1 MKITIWQPKVPATV
15 DDMKSDFAHK
25 LGAFRA
31 VTSRPERFVTR
42 CACAIHDREFAVVY
56 ERTDLTRPFI
66 ITGIYRDGEG
76 GVTVQAGGSTRRRE
90 VPADEIDTTGWRC
103 PYCATGG
110 ITVSCGRCGSVVCGG
125 RTKTYHGMA
134 PVFSCRASCGVRGT
148 LEDADKIA
156 GTEVASRA
164 AKFTDRSGRKGAG
177 ASADSAPCLKPSPD
191 RLRLK

>member
-31 VTSRPERFVTR
+31 ATGRPERFVMR

-76 GVTVQAGGSTRRRE
+76 DSAGGTRGDADAARRRTLAASE
-90 VPADEIDTTGWRC
+90 VDHTGWRC
-103 PYCATGG
+103 PFCHQERQINCNGCHMA
-110 ITVSCGRCGSVVCGG
+110 VCGG
-125 RTKTYHGMA
+125 KTRSYPGTGDI
-134 PVFSCRASCGVRGT
+134 FTCRDSCGARGT
-148 LEDADKIA
+148 LIECSTVTGIEPKRMSSGSKPMSERLPAS
-156 GTEVASRA
+156 GTEAQRLGST
-164 AKFTDRSGRKGAG
+164 K
-177 ASADSAPCLKPSPD
+177 APRC
-191 RLRLK
+191 